1 MYYTYEQKIT
11 IPQDLLDLFN
21 YHYDEIISNPL
32 NFDELVLNEPS
43 EEYILD
49 SIKEKNISEK
59 TFSELLL
66 NYIDLSNLTDI
77 EVYKRAFVDKRI
89 FSKIRSNK
97 NYHPSFGTITLFAL
111 ALELTTSEFQDL
123 LHSASYSLPQNSYI
137 NITLKYCFDN
147 SIYNICTVNELV
159 YGVAGKEIKNL

>member
-1 MYYTYEQKIT
+1 MYYIYEQKIT
-11 IPQDLLDLFN
+11 IPQDLLNLFD
-21 YHYDEIISNPL
+21 YYDDEITSNTLSSNVLFL
-32 NFDELVLNEPS
+32 NDPS

-49 SIKEKNISEK
+49 SIKKKRIFEKS
-59 TFSELLL
+59 FSELLL
-66 NYIDLSNLTDI
+66 HYIDLSGLTDI
-77 EVYKRAFVDKRI
+77 EVYKNAFIDKRI

-111 ALELTTSEFQDL
+111 ALELTSSEFENL

-147 SIYNICTVNELV
+147 KIYNVCKVNELV
-159 YGVAGKEIKNL
+159 YAVSGK